1 MSIYLARNGK
11 MLTRLNGT
19 RYFGDAVSPVPPTP
33 TPTEVTIG
41 NQTWMTKN
49 LSVDDGG
56 DGIATKVVNYGYGD
70 VVEYYYSWP
79 AAVRIA
85 NSIEGWHL
93 PSVEEYDTLASNVG
107 GESHAGT
114 KLKSTYGW
122 DPAYYAGTDDYGFC
136 ALPAGMGTRY
146 TSGVLE
152 LYDFGGEANF
162 WTSSNTTGTGGNYAV
177 CKYFNGTLSMN
188 AQSLGKY
195 GESEGKYGAYC
206 TIRLIKDLQ

>member
-11 MLTRLNGT
+11 MLTRLSGT
-19 RYFGDAVSPVPPTP
+19 RYFGSSVSPVPPTP
-33 TPTEVTIG
+33 TTEVTIG
-41 NQTWMTKN
+41 NQTWSTKN
-49 LSVDDGG
+49 LAVDDGG
-56 DGIATKVVNYGYGD
+56 DGIATKVVNYCYGD

-85 NSIEGWHL
+85 NGIEGWHL
-93 PSVEEYDTLASNVG
+93 PSVEEYETLASNVG
-107 GESHAGT
+107 GISHAGT

-122 DPAYYAGTDDYGFC
+122 DPESYAGTDDYGFC
-136 ALPAGMGTRY
+136 ALPAGIGTSY
-146 TSGVLE
+146 SSEVLE
-152 LYDFGGEANF
+152 LYDFGKESNF
-162 WTSSNTTGTGGNYAV
+162 WTSSTTTGANTYAV

-206 TIRLIKDLQ
+206 TVRLIKDQA